1 MAFLGGNRSL
11 RGSPAPAVAGI
22 FGLVAVAALILLF
35 LSKNNPLPGPVP
47 ADGDLIV
54 SDTGDTA
61 LLYDAVQGAGDD
73 ALVSGA
79 ENVAANGKKLGFL
92 ARIGAM
98 WGATARN
105 HKLETDLR
113 FSAREIERWRSIS
126 ASQAARIARYE
137 ALLRLKSGRSDEG
150 FPAEVLLVTGGKFN
164 RSLLANAGANAGLR
178 RGDVAVAER
187 GLAGR
192 LVAVGRRSARILA
205 LTDPQSRAPV
215 ISGDRRVQAVLV
227 GDSRPNP
234 RLEFVTDEDAL
245 VEGQSWETSGLGG
258 LFPRNIPV
266 GTSYRGKDGIW
277 RVRLAIDPGAVEF
290 VRILRAR
297 AIPPPEDKDE
307 LAPQANLLRPFEAQ
321 TPATPVRAPGAVPGP
336 AAPVQRP
343 RPPVNAPA
351 ALPPPPPD
359 QPALQT
365 TPQTPR
371 ETPPRISPETSP
383 LPSAG
388 PGGEE

>member
-11 RGSPAPAVAGI
+11 RGSPAPAVAGV
-22 FGLVAVAALILLF
+22 FGIVTVAALIFLF
-35 LSKNNPLPGPVP
+35 LSKNSPLPGPEP
-47 ADGDLIV
+47 ADGDLV
-54 SDTGDTA
+54 VTEAGDTT
-61 LLYDAVQGAGDD
+61 LLYGTVQGTSDD
-73 ALVSGA
+73 ALIAGA
-79 ENVAANGKKLGFL
+79 EGAVANGKKLGIF
-92 ARIGAM
+92 AQIGAM
-98 WGATARN
+98 WDAAARSRS
-105 HKLETDLR
+105 LEADLR
-113 FSAREIERWRSIS
+113 ASAREIERWRSIS
-126 ASQAARIARYE
+126 TSQAARIARYE
-137 ALLRLKSGRSDEG
+137 ALLRLKSERSDEG

-227 GDSRPNP
+227 GDNRPDP
-234 RLEFVTDEDAL
+234 RIEFVTDEGAL

-321 TPATPVRAPGAVPGP
+321 APIVPTRSTVTAQAGARANPPINGSAAPAPVTRKPPAAAP
-336 AAPVQRP
+336 AAPP
-343 RPPVNAPA
+343 AP
-351 ALPPPPPD
+351 LPPEEDEASPATD
-359 QPALQT
+359 TPAL
-365 TPQTPR
+365 
-371 ETPPRISPETSP
+371 I
-383 LPSAG
+383 